1 MSLVRVLTPDSEAEL
16 LAICSML
23 EARGVPFFVRSAGL
37 SSLFPAT
44 KQVEWVNARAIMVPE
59 ERADDALALIADF
72 RSSAESKS

>member
-16 LAICSML
+16 LAVCSML

-59 ERADDALALIADF
+59 ERADDALALIADI
-72 RSSAESKS
+72 RGSPESKS

>member
-16 LAICSML
+16 LTVCSML

-44 KQVEWVNARAIMVPE
+44 MPVEWVNARAIMVPE
-59 ERADDALALIADF
+59 KRADDAFALIADF
-72 RSSAESKS
+72 RGSPESKS

>member
-16 LAICSML
+16 LAVCSML

-44 KQVEWVNARAIMVPE
+44 RQVEWVNARAIMVPE
-59 ERADDALALIADF
+59 ERADDALALIAEF
-72 RSSAESKS
+72 RGSPESNS

>member
-16 LAICSML
+16 LAVCSML
-23 EARGVPFFVRSAGL
+23 EARGVPFLVRSAGV

-59 ERADDALALIADF
+59 ERADDALALIADL
-72 RSSAESKS
+72 RGSAESKS

>member
-44 KQVEWVNARAIMVPE
+44 KQVEWANARAIMVPE

-72 RSSAESKS
+72 RGSPESKS

>member
-1 MSLVRVLTPDSEAEL
+1 MSLVRVLTPDSEAQL
-16 LAICSML
+16 MAVCSML

-44 KQVEWVNARAIMVPE
+44 KQLEWANARAIMVPE

-72 RSSAESKS
+72 LDAPESKS

>member
-16 LAICSML
+16 LRVCSML
-23 EARGVPFFVRSAGL
+23 EAHGVPFSVRSAGF

-72 RSSAESKS
+72 RGSPESKS

>member
-16 LAICSML
+16 LSVCSML

-44 KQVEWVNARAIMVPE
+44 MPVEWVNARAIMVPE

-72 RSSAESKS
+72 RGSPESKS

>member
-1 MSLVRVLTPDSEAEL
+1 MSLVRVLTPDSESEL
-16 LAICSML
+16 LAVCSML

-37 SSLFPAT
+37 SALFPAT

-72 RSSAESKS
+72 RGSRESKS

>member
-16 LAICSML
+16 LTVCSML
-23 EARGVPFFVRSAGL
+23 EAHGIPFFVRSAGL

-44 KQVEWVNARAIMVPE
+44 TPVEWVNARAIMVPE

-72 RSSAESKS
+72 GGSPESKS